1 MSGKTITLQQAMA
14 TLRDMFPTLEDA
26 VLKTVIYQTGGVLER
41 SIEILLRMQE
51 NDISQPLPQREEQQS
66 MNMVSQESVATSQQ
80 TMGTKMALK
89 HNLPDDFLSYI
100 PNSGGGQQQQ
110 RIQQQQQQRTQQKQY
125 QQPSTTTYSGGYN
138 DYAESG
144 NRSLYK
150 STSGGSSSINSDRI
164 RGNVNASNAG
174 NNWDDADSPSLL
186 NQFSDYAKKK
196 FREWKEKLSSSS
208 SSGVSNGP
216 QGQQYTS
223 LLGNK
228 PDSDE
233 EEMQEFKR

>member
-51 NDISQPLPQREEQQS
+51 ADVSQNLPPGEEQQP
-66 MNMVSQESVATSQQ
+66 MNMVSQELVATSQQ
-80 TMGTKMALK
+80 TTGTKTALQ
-89 HNLPDDFLSYI
+89 HNLPDDFLSYV
-100 PNSGGGQQQQ
+100 PSSGGGQQG
-110 RIQQQQQQRTQQKQY
+110 QQRTQQLQQRAQQQQY
-125 QQPSTTTYSGGYN
+125 QQPSAATYGSRYN
-138 DYAESG
+138 DYSDSG
-144 NRSLYK
+144 SRYLYK
-150 STSGGSSSINSDRI
+150 STSGDNSNISSDRI
-164 RGNVNASNAG
+164 RGNVKSSNAST
-174 NNWDDADSPSLL
+174 NWDDADSPSLL
-186 NQFSDYAKKK
+186 DQFSDYAKKK

-208 SSGVSNGP
+208 NSGVSNGP